1 MPGITIPMS
10 EFAQAFALYP
20 LTAPDET
27 EGIGML
33 RLQSDGKRRSWTSTD
48 GRTGLRFLAGE
59 DSGVY
64 DLGLSW
70 AMLGAAQAMAQRD
83 PEMELEL
90 EVLTNGPTPLIR
102 LTGPYGG
109 STFWDRQTD
118 FPVFGLPLFDPE
130 RRGGQATVE
139 VHVLLAAVDA
149 AQLQRVKRDDVS
161 PSESFTMGF
170 QDGEIVFNKYE
181 EGVGRIEFRLAAP
194 GAWGNVSIEVPAASL
209 EQLLRA
215 VGPRDMVTI
224 SLPTFD
230 NDPISLESDDWYGFI
245 MAYKMP
251 NTVTTEHVEKLLWDM
266 FGPVAL
272 NTDSDGD
279 YPLRLHGNPIY
290 GRFFTD
296 EDNTLWFRVFAVVVN
311 DIDGSPEVYAEL
323 NEQNANGRFARLFHV
338 DSQIL
343 AEVDLLAS
351 ALEAAELYEA
361 IDRISTITEEVMPTL
376 TAVLGG
382 QVPSDVSE
390 SRWSNYLNAIL
401 EAEITPGRRVQI
413 NGADAVDDFPFPD
426 RCHVITGWNPKGTSH
441 SVQRN
446 RNVNKRIA
454 QDVVERDGN
463 FVWGIGRSLDGD
475 HVEESLFVWGLDR
488 EVVRKMGYHA
498 HQDAIF
504 EIDDASVHLVSC
516 VDDRIESWP
525 RRSAE

>member
-1 MPGITIPMS
+1 MSVITIPLA
-10 EFAQAFALYP
+10 EFQRAFALYRFA
-20 LTAPDET
+20 TPDET

-33 RLQSDGKRRSWTSTD
+33 RLESDGKRRSWTSTD
-48 GRTGLRFLAGE
+48 GRTGLRLLAGE

-70 AMLGAAQAMAQRD
+70 AMLGAAQAMAHGD
-83 PEMELEL
+83 PETELQVEL
-90 EVLTNGPTPLIR
+90 LTNGATPLIR
-102 LTGPYGG
+102 LTGPYGS
-109 STFWDRQTD
+109 STIWDRQTD
-118 FPVFGLPLFDPE
+118 FPVFDLPLFDPKDQ
-130 RRGGQATVE
+130 GGQATVE
-139 VHVLLAAVDA
+139 VRVLLAAVDA
-149 AQLQRVKRDDVS
+149 AQVQRVNRDDVP
-161 PSESFTMGF
+161 PSESFTMEF

-181 EGVGRIEFRLAAP
+181 EGVGRIDFRVAAP
-194 GAWGNVSIEVPAASL
+194 GAWGDVSIEIPAASL
-209 EQLLRA
+209 SRLLKA
-215 VGPRDMVTI
+215 VGPHDMVTI
-224 SLPTFD
+224 SLPSFD
-230 NDPISLESDDWYGFI
+230 DDPISLESEDWYGFL
-245 MAYKMP
+245 MAFQTP
-251 NTVTTEHVEKLLWDM
+251 NSVTTGKVEKLLWDM

-296 EDNTLWFRVFAVVVN
+296 DDNTLWFRVFAVVVN

-338 DSQIL
+338 DTQVL
-343 AEVDLLAS
+343 AEVDILAS

-390 SRWSNYLNAIL
+390 SRWSNYRNAIL
-401 EAEITPGRRVQI
+401 EAETTPGRRVQI

-426 RCHVITGWNPKGTSH
+426 RCHVITGWNPKGTTH
-441 SVQRN
+441 SAQRN
-446 RNVNKRIA
+446 RNVNRRIA
-454 QDVVERDGN
+454 QDVVEREGN

-475 HVEESLFVWGLDR
+475 HLEESLFVWGLDR
-488 EVVRKMGYHA
+488 EVVRLMGYHA

-516 VDDRIESWP
+516 VDNRIESWP